1 MRLAAFLLRRLLG
14 LLGVLLGMSVLI
26 FGIIHI
32 LPGNVAYAILGEF
45 ATPTAVAQLEAKLG
59 LNDPLPVQYWRWL
72 DAMLHGDFG
81 LSIVMNRPAA
91 SLIGEALGRSAL
103 LAGLAFGL
111 IATGGIA
118 LGLYAATHRGRA
130 SDKLLTLAQFVL
142 IAVPEFFWAIL
153 AVLLFASW
161 LNLLPAT
168 GYAPLDAGVADWA
181 AHLVLPVLVL
191 SFGLVAH
198 VSRLTRSSMLEVLDS
213 RFVLAA
219 RARGLP
225 ERRVLWRHALPN
237 ALLPAITVLAID
249 AGLLIGGIVVVE
261 TVFAYPGLG
270 RLLVYAIERHDLP
283 LLQVGMMVVTAIYAL
298 ANFVAELLYAALN
311 PRIRV
316 AGATA

>member
-1 MRLAAFLLRRLLG
+1 MRMAAFLLRRLLG
-14 LLGVLLGMSVLI
+14 LIGVLLGMSVLI

-32 LPGNVAYAILGEF
+32 LPGNVAYSILGEF
-45 ATPTAVAQLEAKLG
+45 ATPAAVAQLEAKLG
-59 LNDPLPVQYWRWL
+59 LKDPLPLQYWRWL

-81 LSIVMNRPAA
+81 MSIVMNRPAA

-111 IATGGIA
+111 IAAGGIS

-130 SDKLLTLAQFVL
+130 SDKVLTLAQFVL

-153 AVLLFASW
+153 AVLVFASW

-249 AGLLIGGIVVVE
+249 AGLLIGGIVVIE

-316 AGATA
+316 AGAAA

>member
-59 LNDPLPVQYWRWL
+59 LNDPLPVQYWRWF

-81 LSIVMNRPAA
+81 MSIVMNRPAA

-118 LGLYAATHRGRA
+118 LGLYAATHRGRV

-316 AGATA
+316 AGASA

>member
-1 MRLAAFLLRRLLG
+1 MRLAVFLLRRLLG
-14 LLGVLLGMSVLI
+14 LIGVLLGMSVLI
-26 FGIIHI
+26 FGIIHV

-45 ATPTAVAQLEAKLG
+45 ATPAAVAQLEAKFG
-59 LNDPLPVQYWRWL
+59 LSDPLPLQYWRWL

-81 LSIVMNRPAA
+81 MSIVMNRPAA

-111 IATGGIA
+111 IAAGGIS
-118 LGLYAATHRGRA
+118 LGLYAATHRGRT
-130 SDKLLTLAQFVL
+130 SDKVLTLAQFVL

-153 AVLLFASW
+153 AVLVFASW

>member
-45 ATPTAVAQLEAKLG
+45 ATPAAVAQLEAKLG
-59 LNDPLPVQYWRWL
+59 LNDPLPLQYWRWL

-81 LSIVMNRPAA
+81 MSIVMNRPAA

-111 IATGGIA
+111 IATGGIS
-118 LGLYAATHRGRA
+118 LGLYAATHRGQA
-130 SDKLLTLAQFVL
+130 SDRVLTLAQFVL

-153 AVLLFASW
+153 AVLVFASW

-168 GYAPLDAGVADWA
+168 GYAPLQDGVASWL